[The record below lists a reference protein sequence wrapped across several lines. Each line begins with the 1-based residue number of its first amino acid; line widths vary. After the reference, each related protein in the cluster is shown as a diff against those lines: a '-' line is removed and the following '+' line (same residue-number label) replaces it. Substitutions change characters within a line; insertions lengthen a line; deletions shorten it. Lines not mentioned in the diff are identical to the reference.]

1 MKRCP
6 QCSNVYTDETQFCLN
21 DGAALV
27 EENFALPT
35 EADVEEDTIIR
46 HDPIIVDF
54 AGTNAPT
61 EAFNYQTAPPVE
73 PTIIVERQRNTG
85 KYLLFLVIGLLLGG
99 SLVLATLFF
108 ARSGNQ
114 TENAA
119 KTNKNQTEKV
129 VISNKNSDSPTNA
142 NVSQSLTN
150 ALEANNLHADKTAA
164 GDDEFNGRV
173 ITLNAYVR
181 SAPSKTATQIAVLPQ
196 DDRIN
201 IGTRESPNSPWYKV
215 VCEHGTSGW
224 MHGDTIEFTK

>member
-1 MKRCP
+1 MKKCP
-6 QCSNVYTDETQFCLN
+6 QCNNVYTDETQFCLN

-27 EENFALPT
+27 EENFAMPT
-35 EADVEEDTIIR
+35 ETNVEEDTIIR
-46 HDPIIVDF
+46 HDPIVIDF
-54 AGTNAPT
+54 AQPNNVPA
-61 EAFNYQTAPPVE
+61 EQLNYQTPQ

-85 KYLLFLVIGLLLGG
+85 KYLLFLIVGLLLGG
-99 SLVLATLFF
+99 GLVVATLLLV
-108 ARSGNQ
+108 RNSNQ
-114 TENAA
+114 SDNTA
-119 KTNKNQTEKV
+119 KTNKTQTEKV
-129 VISNKNSDSPTNA
+129 VISNKNSNASNNANVILTNA
-142 NVSQSLTN
+142 NTVDST
-150 ALEANNLHADKTAA
+150 ALHSEKTLAA
-164 GDDEFNGRV
+164 DDEFNGRV